1 MSFSKLLPSE
11 ILEKNIKMGTI
22 AERVLKNDD
31 IPKKGFYKIGFQS
44 EITLRKV
51 LLPIN
56 LLFKFP
62 NEYLG
67 FQGEMKFWG
76 VYLTNLLADW

>member
-1 MSFSKLLPSE
+1 MSFSKLFPSE

-22 AERVLKNDD
+22 DRVLKNDD

-44 EITLRKV
+44 EITPSKV
-51 LLPIN
+51 SLPIN
-56 LLFKFP
+56 LIFKFP